1 MRNRILARFLQHW
14 ERRCGLESGYY
25 AALTGLLAQSQTLD
39 SVAGNLANAGTA
51 GFRAERDYFRDAIV
65 GANAGNSQVNGAIN
79 NYGVLGGTMLD
90 LAQGPIQ
97 QTGNPLDLAIQGQG
111 FFAIRTANGVR
122 YTRDGELM
130 RATNGELVTADGMPV
145 LNLKDKPIVLP
156 AGKPVIGTDGT
167 VSVDGAAVG
176 QIGVFEF
183 GSANEL
189 AAEGV
194 GRYVPVGKA
203 KPTAARGFSIR
214 QGALEGSNQ
223 DVIHGTM
230 DLIFAERQGQMMQK
244 ALSIFYNDFNKSATE
259 ELPKA

>member
-1 MRNRILARFLQHW
+1 M
-14 ERRCGLESGYY
+14 ESGYY

-51 GFRAERDYFRDAIV
+51 GFRAERDYFRDAVV
-65 GANAGNSQVNGAIN
+65 GTGAEESQVNAAVN

-90 LAQGPIQ
+90 LAQGPMQ
-97 QTGNPLDLAIQGQG
+97 ETGNPLDVAIQGQG
-111 FFAIRTANGVR
+111 FFAIRTGNGVR

-130 RATNGELVTADGMPV
+130 RAASGELVTADGMPV
-145 LNLKDKPIVLP
+145 LNPKNKPILLP
-156 AGKPVIGTDGT
+156 AGKPVIGADGT
-167 VSVDGAAVG
+167 VSVDGAEVG

-183 GSANEL
+183 AGANEL
-189 AAEGV
+189 AAEGT
-194 GRYVPVGKA
+194 GRYMPVGKA
-203 KPTAARGFSIR
+203 KPTAAKNFTLR
-214 QGALEGSNQ
+214 QGALEDSNQ

>member
-1 MRNRILARFLQHW
+1 M
-14 ERRCGLESGYY
+14 ESGYY
-25 AALTGLLAQSQTLD
+25 AALTGLVAQSQALD

-51 GFRAERDYFRDAIV
+51 GFRAEQDYFRNAIV
-65 GANAGNSQVNGAIN
+65 GPNAGDSQLNSVVN

-97 QTGNPLDLAIQGQG
+97 ETGNPLDLAIQGQG
-111 FFAIRTANGVR
+111 FFAIQTANGVR
-122 YTRDGELM
+122 YTRDGELL
-130 RATNGELVTADGMPV
+130 RAPSGQLVTTDGMAV
-145 LNLKDKPIVLP
+145 LNPKGKPIVLP
-156 AGKPVIGTDGT
+156 AGRPVIGTDGT
-167 VSVDGAAVG
+167 VSVDGAEVG
-176 QIGVFEF
+176 QIGIFDF
-183 GSANEL
+183 AGANEL

-194 GRYVPVGKA
+194 GRYMPVGKA
-203 KPTAARGFSIR
+203 KPTAGTGFTIR

-230 DLIFAERQGQMMQK
+230 DLIFAERQAQMMQK

>member
-1 MRNRILARFLQHW
+1 M
-14 ERRCGLESGYY
+14 ESGYY
-25 AALTGLLAQSQTLD
+25 AALTGLVAQSQALD

-51 GFRAERDYFRDAIV
+51 GFRAEQDYFRNAVV
-65 GANAGNSQVNGAIN
+65 GANANDSQLNSVVN

-97 QTGNPLDLAIQGQG
+97 ETGNPLDLAIQGQG

-130 RATNGELVTADGMPV
+130 RASSGELVTADGMPV
-145 LNLKDKPIVLP
+145 LDPKGKPIVLP
-156 AGKPVIGTDGT
+156 AGRPVIGSDGT
-167 VSVDGAAVG
+167 VSVDGAEVG
-176 QIGVFEF
+176 QIGIFDF
-183 GSANEL
+183 AGANEL

-194 GRYVPVGKA
+194 GRYLPVGKA
-203 KPTAARGFSIR
+203 KPTAGAGFTIR

-230 DLIFAERQGQMMQK
+230 DLIFAERQAQMMQK